1 MDMNIFDELFTDDA
15 LEGVSA
21 VTVNNAYSPLE
32 ERMARRLNTCDTKG
46 MGYSTA
52 KSLAKKIKK
61 TSAKL
66 AEDPTN
72 EKLKGKLKELK
83 LRLNSINARRKQAGD
98 FAITVESVTDDDFD
112 DMDDIFD
119 DDEMDDLDGEL
130 ECAFVGAAMEDD
142 DDDCDLCDDDDIEEF
157 DENLDDIMPFDELD
171 DIDEMDEAEEA
182 SAEYYAKK
190 ACKAN
195 KKTAKNAY
203 LAAQN
208 LKEIAKNPNLSDKTR
223 RTAQSDSYRIMS
235 AAKNPARVAN
245 TTAKDLNSGAARYGY
260 SKSNAQNSYNTVRDD
275 QKLSGIARSWTKK
288 DLASA
293 RAKESA
299 YDFDFFNE
307 EPNDEVVATESV
319 ASLFTTETP
328 AISRDDYTNLF
339 KPATEAAED
348 DDLDGELLEED
359 PDIDD
364 EDLDGYTEGE
374 DYSDAE
380 YDRDEELLDDDE

>member
-21 VTVNNAYSPLE
+21 
-32 ERMARRLNTCDTKG
+32 
-46 MGYSTA
+46 
-52 KSLAKKIKK
+52 
-61 TSAKL
+61 
-66 AEDPTN
+66 
-72 EKLKGKLKELK
+72 
-83 LRLNSINARRKQAGD
+83 
-98 FAITVESVTDDDFD
+98 ITVESVTDDDFD
-112 DMDDIFD
+112 DIDDIFD

-142 DDDCDLCDDDDIEEF
+142 DDDDCDLCDDDDIEEF
-157 DENLDDIMPFDELD
+157 DENLDEVMPFDELD
-171 DIDEMDEAEEA
+171 DIDEDDDLAEEA
-182 SAEYYAKK
+182 SAAYYAKK
-190 ACKAN
+190 EMAAQ
-195 KKTAKNAY
+195 KKSAKNEY
-203 LAAQN
+203 LTAQN
-208 LKEIAKNPNLSDKTR
+208 YKEMAKNPKLNSYTRAKAKLESDYRIDHAKKYARLANDQAR
-223 RTAQSDSYRIMS
+223 RIKKGFYEGDDPSWARDSY
-235 AAKNPARVAN
+235 
-245 TTAKDLNSGAARYGY
+245 KDTRDVQRCNGKDR
-260 SKSNAQNSYNTVRDD
+260 SKSKA
-275 QKLSGIARSWTKK
+275 A
-288 DLASA
+288 LASS

-319 ASLFTTETP
+319 ASLFTTGTP

-380 YDRDEELLDDDE
+380 YDRDEELLDDDD

>member
-83 LRLNSINARRKQAGD
+83 LRLASINDKRKQAGD

-112 DMDDIFD
+112 DIDDIFD

-130 ECAFVGAAMEDD
+130 ECAFVGAAMEDDD

-182 SAEYYAKK
+182 SAKQEAYKN
-190 ACKAN
+190 AN
-195 KKTAKNAY
+195 NLRKTAKNAY
-203 LAAQN
+203 QSGNIDSA
-208 LKEIAKNPNLSDKTR
+208 KDWAKNYNDQMEKNKAGRFAGKNSEGNKRYLSDLSKRVNGTTR
-223 RTAQSDSYRIMS
+223 A
-235 AAKNPARVAN
+235 
-245 TTAKDLNSGAARYGY
+245 L
-260 SKSNAQNSYNTVRDD
+260 SKS
-275 QKLSGIARSWTKK
+275 G
-288 DLASA
+288 
-293 RAKESA
+293 AKESA

-307 EPNDEVVATESV
+307 EPDDEVVATESV

-380 YDRDEELLDDDE
+380 YDRDEELLDDDD

>member
-112 DMDDIFD
+112 DIDDIFD

-142 DDDCDLCDDDDIEEF
+142 DDDDCDLCDDEDDDIEEF
-157 DENLDDIMPFDELD
+157 DENLDDIMPFDDLD
-171 DIDEMDEAEEA
+171 DIDEEDEAEEA
-182 SAEYYAKK
+182 SSNAYAKQF
-190 ACKAN
+190 
-195 KKTAKNAY
+195 KKSAKNSY
-203 LAAQN
+203 LKAKNYEDASKNEKYDKEQQN
-208 LKEIAKNPNLSDKTR
+208 LYREYARGNMAASKGFAKSANNITKNNITPTKSEYAQMKNQARDIDGRGR
-223 RTAQSDSYRIMS
+223 RRS
-235 AAKNPARVAN
+235 A
-245 TTAKDLNSGAARYGY
+245 D
-260 SKSNAQNSYNTVRDD
+260 
-275 QKLSGIARSWTKK
+275 I
-288 DLASA
+288 A